1 MNINIE
7 FTVKVKASD
16 DTSKPSSLGPRLAA
30 SMVEKI
36 AAHPCVMTI
45 VRELTKR
52 S

>member
-16 DTSKPSSLGPRLAA
+16 DTSKPSSLGPRLAH
-30 SMVEKI
+30 MVEKI